1 MHAPPYARHEPP
13 GLERMHA
20 SKTSP
25 PLQCLC
31 VLSYA
36 QAGADVNAIEKS
48 SRRISK
54 ETPEDMA
61 MAMGREDTANYLR
74 DLRTAADAVRFAAKM
89 KMKGKAAKE
98 AAA

>member
-1 MHAPPYARHEPP
+1 M
-13 GLERMHA
+13 
-20 SKTSP
+20 S
-25 PLQCLC
+25 
-31 VLSYA
+31 VV

-61 MAMGREDTANYLR
+61 MAMGREDTANYLK
-74 DLRTAADAVRFAAKM
+74 DLRTAADAVRFAARM
-89 KMKGKAAKE
+89 KMKGKAAAEKADG